1 MLSRVGSWREV
12 FKACM
17 EGMIFVLGLEE
28 KRMVGKKKTNEWRN
42 RAMRENRLAWEPET
56 VWRN

>member
-1 MLSRVGSWREV
+1 
-12 FKACM
+12 
-17 EGMIFVLGLEE
+17 MIFVLGLEE
-28 KRMVGKKKTNEWRN
+28 KRMVGKKKTNEWKN